1 MLGIFGQPGL
11 YVTIITR
18 LITLCVHI
26 RSQFSHFSDEMLRFP
41 PIAISSYGSSR
52 HPMLPIESKSV
63 QRVFFGIRRDYRG
76 DVAEAGHPARA
87 GYRGPP
93 GTGGDAVS

>member
-1 MLGIFGQPGL
+1 MILAD
-11 YVTIITR
+11 R
-18 LITLCVHI
+18 H
-26 RSQFSHFSDEMLRFP
+26 HFARVVP
-41 PIAISSYGSSR
+41 VI
-52 HPMLPIESKSV
+52 PMLPIESKSV